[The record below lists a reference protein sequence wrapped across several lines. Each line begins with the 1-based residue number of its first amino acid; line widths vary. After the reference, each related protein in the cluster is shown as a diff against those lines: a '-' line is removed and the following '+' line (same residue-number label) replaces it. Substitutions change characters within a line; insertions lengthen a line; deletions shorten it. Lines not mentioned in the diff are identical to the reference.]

1 MVKVGIAG
9 IGAIAEEY
17 IKLIVSEKIK
27 NCEIT
32 AFSSRNREH
41 MDNICEKYNLKNVN
55 IFTEYEKMLESGLID
70 MVIICTPHF
79 LHPEMAVKAVKA
91 GVHPL
96 IEKPVG
102 VFSDEVENL
111 LGVLK
116 ENPQIKSGVLYC
128 RRASKAFNKIH
139 EIISEG
145 KIGDIKRVNWIITN
159 LYRTQAYH
167 DSKAWR
173 GSYKGEGGGLLMTQA
188 SHQLDLLLWLCPM
201 PKTVY
206 GFCYCGMERDIQV
219 ENDVTIHME
228 FENGG
233 TGQFIASSREFP
245 GTNRL
250 EIIGNKGQIILNND
264 SELIFREL
272 EQDEKIYSQNATEF
286 FGKINYKEEITYFDD
301 ADNSIQQAAIVN
313 NFIESIENRAKIL
326 CSVDEAIKSLYII
339 NAAYLSSWQKK
350 GIELPLDTNLFRK
363 KLEEH
368 F

>member
-1 MVKVGIAG
+1 MIKIGIAG

-27 NCEIT
+27 NGRIT

-41 MDNICEKYNLKNVN
+41 MEKICEKYNLKNIH
-55 IFTEYEKMLESGLID
+55 IFTEYENMLTSGFID

-79 LHPEMAVKAVKA
+79 LHPEMAIKAIKA

-96 IEKPVG
+96 IEKPIG
-102 VFSDEVENL
+102 VYSDEVEEL
-111 LGVLK
+111 IKTLE
-116 ENPQIKSGVLYC
+116 ENPNIKSGVLYC

-139 EIISEG
+139 EIINNG
-145 KIGDIKRVNWIITN
+145 KIGEIKRANWIITN

-167 DSKAWR
+167 DSKSWR

-188 SHQLDLLLWLCPM
+188 SHQLDLLMWLCPM
-201 PKTVY
+201 PKTVH

-219 ENDVTIHME
+219 ENDVTIQME

-264 SELIFREL
+264 YELIFREL
-272 EQDEKIYSQNATEF
+272 KEDEKIYSKNTKEF
-286 FGKINYKEEITYFDD
+286 FGKIDYEETKLYFDD
-301 ADNSIQQAAIVN
+301 ADNSIQQTAIIN
-313 NFIESIENRAKIL
+313 NFIESLENNTKIL
-326 CSVDEAIKSLYII
+326 CSVQEALKSLYLI

-350 GIELPLDTNLFRK
+350 DINLPFDSKIFREELK
-363 KLEEH
+363 K
-368 F
+368 FF

>member
-1 MVKVGIAG
+1 
-9 IGAIAEEY
+9 
-17 IKLIVSEKIK
+17 
-27 NCEIT
+27 
-32 AFSSRNREH
+32 
-41 MDNICEKYNLKNVN
+41 
-55 IFTEYEKMLESGLID
+55 
-70 MVIICTPHF
+70 
-79 LHPEMAVKAVKA
+79 
-91 GVHPL
+91 
-96 IEKPVG
+96 
-102 VFSDEVENL
+102 
-111 LGVLK
+111 
-116 ENPQIKSGVLYC
+116 
-128 RRASKAFNKIH
+128 
-139 EIISEG
+139 
-145 KIGDIKRVNWIITN
+145 
-159 LYRTQAYH
+159 
-167 DSKAWR
+167 
-173 GSYKGEGGGLLMTQA
+173 MTQA

-326 CSVDEAIKSLYII
+326 CSVEEAIKSLYII
-339 NAAYLSSWQKK
+339 NAVYLSSWQKK
-350 GIELPLDTNLFRK
+350 GIELPFDTNLFRK